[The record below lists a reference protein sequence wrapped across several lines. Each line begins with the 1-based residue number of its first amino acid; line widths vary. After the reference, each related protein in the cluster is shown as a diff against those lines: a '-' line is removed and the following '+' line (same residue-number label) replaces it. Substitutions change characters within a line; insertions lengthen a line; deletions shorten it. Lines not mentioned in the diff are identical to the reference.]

1 MWNGRCVTRA
11 VVDLRMCLFKSTA
24 RKKTETQV
32 HRTKRSTCISVLF
45 LHVVF
50 LNRCVLKRNQNKP
63 TSLLHYF
70 VGKNSE
76 WHIEEWN
83 ESVWLSSW
91 TTATQALPVLP
102 VFPDVQ
108 LSSRIKKKH
117 SSANVVSLISRERT
131 STS

>member
-1 MWNGRCVTRA
+1 MTRA
-11 VVDLRMCLFKSTA
+11 VVDLRMCMFKSTA
-24 RKKTETQV
+24 RKKMETQV

-50 LNRCVLKRNQNKP
+50 LNRRVLERNQIEP
-63 TSLLHYF
+63 ISLLHYF

-102 VFPDVQ
+102 VFPNVQ
-108 LSSRIKKKH
+108 LSIEDKKNH
-117 SSANVVSLISRERT
+117 SSANAVSLISRERT